1 MREVCRNAPNSAFDY
16 GDPRGIT
23 AFRELLADTVYHPA
37 CTAKMGADDDP
48 MAVLDVR
55 FRVRGVD
62 GLRVADGSAMP
73 FLVAV
78 NPCITTMAIGV
89 KCADLIKEDAQG

>member
-55 FRVRGVD
+55 FQVRGVD

-78 NPCITTMAIGV
+78 NPCITTMAIGE
-89 KCADLIKEDAQG
+89 KCADLIKEDAGG

>member
-1 MREVCRNAPNSAFDY
+1 MREVCRNAPNGAFDY
-16 GDPRGIT
+16 GDPRGVT
-23 AFRELLADTVYHPA
+23 TFRELLADTAYHPA
-37 CTAKMGADDDP
+37 CTAKMGADDVP
-48 MAVLDVR
+48 MAVLDAR

-78 NPCITTMAIGV
+78 NPCITTMAS
-89 KCADLIKEDAQG
+89 ARSAPT